1 MFIVP
6 EGLFIVVPQFQ
17 VVIVPII
24 VPASFFR
31 LASAAFDPNNPIKK
45 PFCPNPIC
53 KSEGKKG
60 ENRSRSDE
68 RNRIEKFSHARFRSK
83 IADVITVL
91 RFFSSWTAQQ
101 LAVILFKLTI
111 YSEVMSAK

>member
-45 PFCPNPIC
+45 LILPQPNLQI
-53 KSEGKKG
+53 
-60 ENRSRSDE
+60 
-68 RNRIEKFSHARFRSK
+68 
-83 IADVITVL
+83 
-91 RFFSSWTAQQ
+91 
-101 LAVILFKLTI
+101 
-111 YSEVMSAK
+111 

>member
-68 RNRIEKFSHARFRSK
+68 RNRIEKFSHPRLN
-83 IADVITVL
+83 ADVITVL
-91 RFFSSWTAQQ
+91 RLFSSRAVEQ
-101 LAVILFKLTI
+101 LAVMLFKLTI
-111 YSEVMSAK
+111 YSEVMTAK